1 MTTTNLIVVIF
12 IISTVVLY
20 IQDVIIGKSFIQSLT
35 IFGVLIFPM
44 LIYGIPFVLYDRND
58 RLVLRK
64 KLDDILSVRG

>member
-1 MTTTNLIVVIF
+1 MTTTNGGTSIKLKCGN
-12 IISTVVLY
+12 S
-20 IQDVIIGKSFIQSLT
+20 
-35 IFGVLIFPM
+35 